1 MDSFIPDIRTKR
13 HKKFQL
19 LKNWFSYWRINSHWI
34 NETKRRQ
41 FRFLKRV
48 FLAWLIQG
56 KKSKENRRKDVL
68 HAAFVLWYCHH
79 LQYKFRGVYAAF
91 YKCRSTS
98 SASRIPQ
105 WDHDVLLMHLE
116 PRSFRCRCGR
126 PRRVCPQLSQKYHNL
141 EPSRLSEEVH
151 LASEDVIQ
159 WQKDYESSHGRDW
172 FDVGA

>member
-1 MDSFIPDIRTKR
+1 M
-13 HKKFQL
+13 
-19 LKNWFSYWRINSHWI
+19 WFSTRRIRSHCI
-34 NETKRRQ
+34 SETKRRGL
-41 FRFLKRV
+41 RFLKRS
-48 FLAWLIQG
+48 LLTWLIEG
-56 KKSKENRRKDVL
+56 KPSKEKRSKDVL
-68 HAAFVLWYCHH
+68 HAACVLWYCHH

-126 PRRVCPQLSQKYHNL
+126 PRRFFCFQLSLKYHNL

-151 LASEDVIQ
+151 LASEDVNQ
-159 WQKDYESSHGRDW
+159 WQQDYIFSHGGKWYDELA
-172 FDVGA
+172 D